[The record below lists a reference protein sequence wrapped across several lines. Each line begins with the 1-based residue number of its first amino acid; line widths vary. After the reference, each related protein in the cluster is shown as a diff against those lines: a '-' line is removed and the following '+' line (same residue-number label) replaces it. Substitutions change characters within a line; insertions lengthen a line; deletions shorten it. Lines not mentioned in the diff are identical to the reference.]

1 MTHGIYHYSESF
13 RWPGL
18 ALVLLALALPGYSAE
33 HHKHSPQLEGLD
45 PRLTVDVIVQFNL
58 IPTDR
63 HYQKV
68 EAHGGLLKEKLSLV
82 NGGHYSLPA
91 SEIESLAADPDIK
104 YISQNHAVLATT
116 SLTGTVAG
124 PTVYSNVANA
134 QGVTGTGIAVAVID
148 SGVHNMSEFQNRV
161 IYSQSFV
168 PNLPNLN
175 LNCASGG
182 AQVGVWYA
190 STLTC
195 RVAYHRTMYRLPP
208 ASCL

>member
-1 MTHGIYHYSESF
+1 VQSSGHDSRHLPLF
-13 RWPGL
+13 RVFPVARPRAGSSRLGFAW
-18 ALVLLALALPGYSAE
+18 VFCRT
-33 HHKHSPQLEGLD
+33 PQT
-45 PRLTVDVIVQFNL
+45 LT
-58 IPTDR
+58 PT
-63 HYQKV
+63 
-68 EAHGGLLKEKLSLV
+68 G
-82 NGGHYSLPA
+82 
-91 SEIESLAADPDIK
+91 
-104 YISQNHAVLATT
+104 
-116 SLTGTVAG
+116 
-124 PTVYSNVANA
+124 YSNVANA